1 MVSSSSQNRPEL
13 IWEFQAEPALQK
25 NQEAS
30 AKFKGVIDATGP
42 KNSLLACQFLA
53 GTDEA
58 SRRRTMIATFYKMHP
73 VPSGVTS
80 RHFAPKGERWEPP
93 PSQAAHSRN
102 KASSNT
108 FAFSTNQR
116 LRVKSGILLAAGA
129 FRHHCPG
136 TFPTTRDPVI
146 TKAKRSRMTAS
157 MEEDS

>member
-102 KASSNT
+102 KASSNI
-108 FAFSTNQR
+108 FAFSIKGSASRAESFLQPAHFATTAR
-116 LRVKSGILLAAGA
+116 GLFLRHEILLSPRLKEAG
-129 FRHHCPG
+129 
-136 TFPTTRDPVI
+136 
-146 TKAKRSRMTAS
+146 
-157 MEEDS
+157 